1 MAKEEGK
8 NHKAAETKILVCQC
22 QSTAFEVKRQNKTSV
37 SLECAKCGGRISVKG
52 SVATARV
59 GNDEVTYAVTS
70 TLTSPDAGSG
80 SGEESTGDGERKD
93 PNVGPDGTK
102 YTSFRFRVPV
112 EIAAQFRRA
121 CEGIRV
127 VNMRDEKYRGQDW
140 QGHAV
145 EYMSAD
151 CISGLPDAALAVVD
165 AMEEAVARE
174 QAAAEADGKKWT
186 KRKERDTRAKVREDV
201 AVKLGVAEP
210 LEYKPEPDSI
220 VEEAKEIEG
229 KQASAREEEQ
239 AYPRIEDQ
247 GRLRKAVLV
256 SVSEYVNET
265 DDCNPGDIRI
275 YESSHDAVSWWD
287 SKGGLLIRILG
298 DERTRTPNS
307 RRPKL
312 YLWMAN
318 DDTPEIPLSYAEEMD
333 ADLPDAAVS
342 LIEMLPANYND
353 LPEGDMWAT
362 AALAE
367 SREIFK

>member
-1 MAKEEGK
+1 MTKEEGK
-8 NHKAAETKILVCQC
+8 DHKAAETKILVCQC
-22 QSTAFEVKRQNKTSV
+22 HSTAFSVKRQNRTSV

-70 TLTSPDAGSG
+70 TLASPDAGYG
-80 SGEESTGDGERKD
+80 GGEDRTGDEEGKD
-93 PNVGPDGTK
+93 PNIGPDGTK

-127 VNMRDEKYRGQDW
+127 INMRDEKYRGQDW

-165 AMEEAVARE
+165 AMDEAVARE
-174 QAAAEADGKKWT
+174 QAAAEADSKKWT
-186 KRKERDTRAKVREDV
+186 KRKERDIRAKVREEV

-210 LEYKPEPDSI
+210 IGYEPEPDPI
-220 VEEAKEIEG
+220 VEEAKETEE
-229 KQASAREEEQ
+229 KQTAARAEEQ
-239 AYPRIEDQ
+239 TDPRIEDQ
-247 GRLRKAVLV
+247 ERLRKAVLI
-256 SVSEYVNET
+256 SVSEYVNEIN
-265 DDCNPGDIRI
+265 DCAPGDIRI
-275 YESSHDAVSWWD
+275 YEHSHEAVRWWD
-287 SKGGLLIRILG
+287 AKGGLLIRVLG

-307 RRPKL
+307 RRPEL

-318 DDTPEIPLSYAEEMD
+318 DDTPEIPLSYTEEMD

-342 LIEMLPANYND
+342 LIEMLPASYNR
-353 LPEGDMWAT
+353 LPDEDKWEM

-367 SREIFK
+367 DRETFK